1 MFAKLATLIQKYVN
15 NLFPFLKNKNKNKKR
30 KESGTKIPLQ
40 NVIDISKR
48 CNVLLQHSIGFQ
60 PQR

>member
-15 NLFPFLKNKNKNKKR
+15 NLFPFLKKKNKKR

-48 CNVLLQHSIGFQ
+48 CNVLLQHSIVFQ